1 MKREC
6 IILLII
12 LAMGLLDLHQTSSAY
27 AKEMSFE
34 EDIEKYK
41 TEAKSLISSAN
52 DPKLADTTKSLKGF
66 TDNPEEGSLNEED
79 LRIKGDEKIK
89 GKNIKE
95 NEEEGEREA
104 INAVKHSNAN
114 NPHRSKYTVTKLK
127 NKAFMKKSAAIVENP
142 ISGLN
147 VAANAGC
154 KIVGGDKGGENVSFE
169 EYYVDVEDMRVKEVK
184 QTCEEDEDRLFY
196 CNRSIKDVNCSSK
209 SPCAFDKAEGEGG
222 LYTSA
227 SNSEFASSS
236 GGKFKWN
243 YNEGTG
249 ELMFGNE
256 SSYSYDDADESCL
269 TKEFTAKF
277 FIKDKVNVSEFAMSE
292 VFENNVMDIWVNGS
306 LIYEGERYGVRTSRP
321 ECRAKRG
328 GGGMLMGFDILGRD
342 DEACWLNACQEHWR
356 AHYKDLK
363 NYIRDGWNEI
373 RVKLR
378 YTRSGHA
385 GLKIKA
391 KQYCCNNWSDEW
403 ESDCP
408 VNE

>member
-1 MKREC
+1 MKREY

-12 LAMGLLDLHQTSSAY
+12 LAIGLLGLYQTSSAD

-41 TEAKSLISSAN
+41 AEAKSLISSAN
-52 DPKLADTTKSLKGF
+52 DPKLADTAKSLKGF

-127 NKAFMKKSAAIVENP
+127 NKAFMKKSAAIIENP

-184 QTCEEDEDRLFY
+184 QICEEDEDKLFY

-243 YNEGTG
+243 YNFGTG
-249 ELMFGNE
+249 ELTFGNDVE
-256 SSYSYDDADESCL
+256 YSYDCRDEGRGDGCC
-269 TKEFTAKF
+269 TKEFSAKF
-277 FIKDKVNVSEFAMSE
+277 FIKDKGNISEFAMSE
-292 VFENNVMDIWVNGS
+292 VFENNVMDIWVNGN
-306 LIYEGERYGVRTSRP
+306 LIYEGALYGEKPKARCDGDTYPR
-321 ECRAKRG
+321 E
-328 GGGMLMGFDILGRD
+328 
-342 DEACWLNACQEHWR
+342 CWLNACHEHWKS
-356 AHYKDLK
+356 HYKNLK
-363 NYIRDGWNEI
+363 GYIRDGWNE
-373 RVKLR
+373 VKVRLR
-378 YTRSGHA
+378 YTRVGHA